1 MISLKKIL
9 SEAKFKSPDYIISTT
24 PASKISPV
32 RLAHADVSV
41 GLKMADKLKN
51 YTLNVRH
58 FKLVHANG
66 KVALKLT
73 PEGKTA
79 VRVRTENDPKY
90 LELIQKTV
98 NDVVADYA
106 NDIKESVNEAA
117 MNPVKKVVNAILKK
131 HKIEAMKTYA
141 SSVRGAHN
149 IINGGYRWEGDWHLG
164 FYGNV
169 PQDVI
174 EKVAAE
180 MEKAGVKYVKVT
192 KGHISADFT
201 KTGLNEA
208 KSDYEVYHKSYTSAI
223 EAARAY
229 AEKKGYEINNDD
241 AFTKIG
247 MGPRKPSE
255 GKTNRFDIEL
265 SKDGKVQ
272 RKKLQIQVYGMKNS
286 YELNAYI
293 Q

>member
-9 SEAKFKSPDYIISTT
+9 SEA
-24 PASKISPV
+24 
-32 RLAHADVSV
+32 
-41 GLKMADKLKN
+41 
-51 YTLNVRH
+51 TLN
-58 FKLVHANG
+58 
-66 KVALKLT
+66 
-73 PEGKTA
+73 
-79 VRVRTENDPKY
+79 
-90 LELIQKTV
+90 
-98 NDVVADYA
+98 
-106 NDIKESVNEAA
+106 EAG

-131 HKIEAMKTYA
+131 HNVQAMKTYA

-149 IINGGYRWEGDWHLG
+149 IINGGYRYQSDYFLDFHK
-164 FYGNV
+164 V

-174 EKVAAE
+174 EKVGAE
-180 MEKAGVKYVKVT
+180 MKKAGVKGVDVR
-192 KGHISADFT
+192 KGIISADFT
-201 KTGLNEA
+201 KTGLSEA

-223 EAARAY
+223 EAAREY

-255 GKTNRFDIEL
+255 GKTNKFSIEL

-272 RKKLQIQVYGMKNS
+272 RKKLQIQVYGMRNS